1 MRVVIDT
8 NVLVSALL
16 HGRSLPFQL
25 IALWRQGKVTLI
37 TSAEQLEEIRRVT
50 RYPKLRARLNPA
62 VAGRLVNEIKGSAIV
77 IENLPDVSVSPD
89 PWDNYLL
96 ATIEDRKIGRASCR
110 ERVGTYV

>member
-1 MRVVIDT
+1 MLNIT
-8 NVLVSALL
+8 
-16 HGRSLPFQL
+16 
-25 IALWRQGKVTLI
+25 KVTLI

-62 VAGRLVNEIKGSAIV
+62 VAGRLVNELKGSAIV

-96 ATIEDRKIGRASCR
+96 ATIEAGMAELLITGDKADLLSLGRHGGARIITVR
-110 ERVGTYV
+110 ECLRLIMGTEPDI